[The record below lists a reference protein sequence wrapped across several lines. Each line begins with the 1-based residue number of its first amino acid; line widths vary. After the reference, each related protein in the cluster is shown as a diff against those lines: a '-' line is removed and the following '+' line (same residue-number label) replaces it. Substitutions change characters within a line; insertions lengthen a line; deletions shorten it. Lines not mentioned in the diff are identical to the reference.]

1 MAGEENVFQLAFID
15 LAFQAAGIFANVI
28 VALFQSLLTGVFQ
41 GIFGALTGAT
51 A

>member
-15 LAFQAAGIFANVI
+15 LGFAAVDLFTNIILG
-28 VALFQSLLTGVFQ
+28 LFQSLLTGVFSS
-41 GIFGALTGAT
+41 IFGALTGAT

>member
-1 MAGEENVFQLAFID
+1 MAGEENVFQLAFIE
-15 LAFQAAGIFANVI
+15 LAVQAAGIFSNII
-28 VALFQSLLTGVFQ
+28 VALFQDLLTQVFS